1 MKNSK
6 NEKRRP
12 FRQTV
17 GVFFLL
23 LLFLAAGFLTVYLSG
38 KRAGTASAPAGTG
51 GAYPTVILDAG
62 HGGED
67 GGAVGVN
74 RVLEKDLNLAVT
86 LRLADLLRAA
96 GVPVILTRTEDRMLY
111 GEGENIKGRKKEF
124 DLKNRLRV
132 AKDHPD
138 AIFISIHMNNFPQEK
153 YNGLQV
159 YYAGHT
165 ATAADMGL
173 LAICGPIFLI
183 LLSHFFLKTH
193 IAFGQIV
200 GLIIAVFGVI
210 TILIK
215 GDFSQ
220 LSHFRPVRGDFIML
234 LNTFGFSVYSLMQ
247 SKRPKVISQISMLAV
262 TAWVG
267 VVMIVPFML
276 LTVPATR
283 LENISSEDI
292 GVMIYLGIFNST
304 FAYLCWN
311 SALARLGNIK
321 TAIIYYLLP
330 IISGLEAYLFLGQK
344 LFAAEI
350 IGGLL
355 IIVGITLVN
364 LNKKAQS

>member
-165 ATAADMGL
+165 AGS
-173 LAICGPIFLI
+173 LALAEAIR
-183 LLSHFFLKTH
+183 
-193 IAFGQIV
+193 Q
-200 GLIIAVFGVI
+200 AVV
-210 TILIK
+210 
-215 GDFSQ
+215 S
-220 LSHFRPVRGDFIML
+220 
-234 LNTFGFSVYSLMQ
+234 SLQ
-247 SKRPKVISQISMLAV
+247 PENRREVKE
-262 TAWVG
+262 
-267 VVMIVPFML
+267 
-276 LTVPATR
+276 AT
-283 LENISSEDI
+283 SA
-292 GVMIYLGIFNST
+292 IYLLDGAVGRAVLVECGFLSNPDE
-304 FAYLCWN
+304 C
-311 SALARLGNIK
+311 ARLCEKDYQKRLCFSLFCGIMGYINK
-321 TAIIYYLLP
+321 TGA
-330 IISGLEAYLFLGQK
+330 EA
-344 LFAAEI
+344 
-350 IGGLL
+350 
-355 IIVGITLVN
+355 
-364 LNKKAQS
+364 